1 MKNLII
7 LIIQLCGYAFILAF
21 FLSLLNYFF
30 GWHLGIK
37 GAEVPSDP
45 GFAIFILIL
54 GGIFSA
60 LGWFLDKKFAVK

>member
-1 MKNLII
+1 MKNFIV

-37 GAEVPSDP
+37 GAEVPAEP
-45 GFAIFILIL
+45 EFAVIILVL
-54 GGIFSA
+54 GVVFCG
-60 LGWFLDKKFAVK
+60 LGHFLDKKVAIK